1 MATKC
6 AYKLQEFVAH
16 ASDVNCVKFGRKTSR
31 ILITGGE
38 DQNVNL
44 WAIGKPSAIL
54 SLSGLTSPVE
64 SVSFDS
70 SEVMIGAGASSGT
83 IKIWDVEEAKVVRT
97 FTGHRSSCAS
107 LDFHPFG
114 EFFASGSS
122 DTNMKIWDM
131 RKKGCIHTYKGHT
144 RRIDVLRFTPDGR
157 WIVSGGSD
165 NSVKIWDLTAGKLLH
180 DFRIHEGPINC
191 LDFHPHEF
199 LLATGSADRTVKF
212 WDLETFELIGSSGP
226 ENSREYFVP
235 ASVVQSMIFNK
246 DGKSLFCGLHESLKV
261 LSWEPI
267 ICHDVVD
274 VGWSTL
280 GDLIVHEGKLLGCSY
295 NQSCVGIWVVDLM
308 KIEPYAVSN
317 AEAHLNGSVNR
328 SIQAD
333 NSISSVLGR
342 LSVSRSPAKE
352 TSSNTLLKPS
362 MSASK
367 EVPAP
372 ASSAVTKKLQKAPVT
387 SNPRL
392 TRCDSLP
399 VVSPRVRLNPKFS
412 DDQKRKTDYV
422 VPVTTPRIHSKVDLS
437 TGARAFRQNSLPS
450 VAPTNRP
457 RSKIS
462 AYSSEGSSFIPVVVP
477 RHSSKV
483 DAGPNLSKVLTTD
496 LTVVEPQNTERGG
509 LAVDCGQEDGKLVRV
524 IDSRSSNMGV
534 QIGCRR
540 IAGDITHKDNPETAF
555 PVNMDRDFR
564 RTAPETESMQQYI
577 FQSEPISSKYKYT
590 KETSGDGDINLSGS
604 TFTENVKS
612 NEDVD
617 WYNASAFVKPNLA
630 VGKNPGTSN
639 INRRVVFGLRHSVD
653 SSENHTFEH
662 RPSNSSASYERSQY
676 ASTLNNLRQR
686 SSVAGEQSA
695 SAGDE
700 DDIADL
706 MENHQEFIHAVKS
719 RLTKLEVV
727 YRCWQNNDVNGS
739 IDATQR
745 MQDLTVTADIISVLM
760 ENTNSITLDICTCVL
775 PLASGVLESSYDRHL
790 KVALEMILK
799 LVKSFGTTISS
810 ALSST
815 PPVGVDIEAEQRLQR
830 CNLCFQELIKVHSIL
845 ITLTRR
851 QGKVGRSAQELC
863 LFLQDIFQLSS
874 R

>member
-1 MATKC
+1 MDTKR

-16 ASDVNCVKFGRKTSR
+16 ASDVNCVKFGRRTSR

-38 DQNVNL
+38 DQKVNL

-70 SEVMIGAGASSGT
+70 SEVMIGAGSSSGT
-83 IKIWDVEEAKVVRT
+83 IKVWDVEEAKVVRT

-144 RRIDVLRFTPDGR
+144 RQIDVLKFTPDGR

-191 LDFHPHEF
+191 IDFHPHEF
-199 LLATGSADRTVKF
+199 LLATGSADKTVKF

-226 ENSREYFVP
+226 ENSREYFEP
-235 ASVVQSMIFNK
+235 ASVVRSMTFNK

-295 NQSCVGIWVVDLM
+295 NQSCVGIWVVDLT
-308 KIEPYAVSN
+308 KIDPYAVNN
-317 AEAHLNGSVNR
+317 AEAHLNGSINR
-328 SIQAD
+328 SMQAD
-333 NSISSVLGR
+333 NSMSSMLGK

-362 MSASK
+362 ISMSASK

-372 ASSAVTKKLQKAPVT
+372 ATSAVAKKLPKVPMT
-387 SNPRL
+387 SNLRL
-392 TRCDSLP
+392 TRSDSLP

-422 VPVTTPRIHSKVDLS
+422 VPVTAPRIHSKLDLS
-437 TGARAFRQNSLPS
+437 TGAGVYRRNSLPS
-450 VAPTNRP
+450 FAPTNRP

-462 AYSSEGSSFIPVVVP
+462 AYSSEGSSLIPIVVP
-477 RHSSKV
+477 RHSPKV
-483 DAGPNLSKVLTTD
+483 DACPSLSKVLTTD
-496 LTVVEPQNTERGG
+496 LTIVEPQSIKRGG
-509 LAVDCGQEDGKLVRV
+509 LAVDCGQEDGKLLRV
-524 IDSRSSNMGV
+524 TDSRSSSMVV
-534 QIGCRR
+534 QSGCRR
-540 IAGDITHKDNPETAF
+540 VASDVTRKENPETALTA
-555 PVNMDRDFR
+555 NMDHDFR
-564 RTAPETESMQQYI
+564 QKAPETENMQQYT
-577 FQSEPISSKYKYT
+577 FQSEPISSKCKYI
-590 KETSGDGDINLSGS
+590 SGGGDINLSGPA
-604 TFTENVKS
+604 FTESVQS
-612 NEDVD
+612 NEVGD
-617 WYNASAFVKPNLA
+617 WYNASSFVKPNLTIGRNPETSYINKRA
-630 VGKNPGTSN
+630 VFPLRQSADSSE
-639 INRRVVFGLRHSVD
+639 RHSV
-653 SSENHTFEH
+653 EH
-662 RPSNSSASYERSQY
+662 LPSNLSASYERSQY
-676 ASTLNNLRQR
+676 VSTLNNLRWR
-686 SSVAGEQSA
+686 SSIAGQQSV

-700 DDIADL
+700 DGIVDL

-719 RLTKLEVV
+719 RLTKLEV
-727 YRCWQNNDVNGS
+727 
-739 IDATQR
+739 
-745 MQDLTVTADIISVLM
+745 
-760 ENTNSITLDICTCVL
+760 
-775 PLASGVLESSYDRHL
+775 LE
-790 KVALEMILK
+790 K
-799 LVKSFGTTISS
+799 
-810 ALSST
+810 
-815 PPVGVDIEAEQRLQR
+815 
-830 CNLCFQELIKVHSIL
+830 
-845 ITLTRR
+845 
-851 QGKVGRSAQELC
+851 
-863 LFLQDIFQLSS
+863 
-874 R
+874 

>member
-1 MATKC
+1 MAGSGLGDSGS
-6 AYKLQEFVAH
+6 AASPHRPNIDVANSDREEFVAH

-38 DQNVNL
+38 DQ
-44 WAIGKPSAIL
+44 K

-70 SEVMIGAGASSGT
+70 SEAMIGAGASSGT
-83 IKIWDVEEAKVVRT
+83 IKIWDVDEAKVVRT

-180 DFRIHEGPINC
+180 DFRNHEGPINC

-199 LLATGSADRTVKF
+199 LLATGSADKTVKF

-226 ENSREYFVP
+226 E
-235 ASVVQSMIFNK
+235 ASVVRSMTFNK

-295 NQSCVGIWVVDLM
+295 NQSCAGIWVVDLM
-308 KIEPYAVSN
+308 KIEPYAVSI
-317 AEAHLNGSVNR
+317 AEAHLNESVNR

-352 TSSNTLLKPS
+352 ASSDTLLKLS

-367 EVPAP
+367 EVPVP
-372 ASSAVTKKLQKAPVT
+372 ASSAVTKKLPKEPIT
-387 SNPRL
+387 SNIRL
-392 TRCDSLP
+392 TRSDSLP

-412 DDQKRKTDYV
+412 DDQKRQTDYA
-422 VPVTTPRIHSKVDLS
+422 VPITTPRIRSKVDLS
-437 TGARAFRQNSLPS
+437 IGARAFHRNSVPS
-450 VAPTNRP
+450 VAPTNRS

-477 RHSSKV
+477 RHIPKV
-483 DAGPNLSKVLTTD
+483 DSGPNLSKVLTTD
-496 LTVVEPQNTERGG
+496 LTIVEPQDIERGG
-509 LAVDCGQEDGKLVRV
+509 LAVDCGEDDKLVCV

-534 QIGCRR
+534 QNGRR
-540 IAGDITHKDNPETAF
+540 RKAGDIITHKETPETALT
-555 PVNMDRDFR
+555 VNMDRDFR
-564 RTAPETESMQQYI
+564 RKAPETESMQQDI
-577 FQSEPISSKYKYT
+577 FHSEPISSKCKYI
-590 KETSGDGDINLSGS
+590 KETSGAGDINLSGS
-604 TFTENVKS
+604 AITESVKS
-612 NEDVD
+612 NEGGD
-617 WYNASAFVKPNLA
+617 WYNASSFVKPNLT
-630 VGKNPGTSN
+630 VGRNPETSY
-639 INRRVVFGLRHSVD
+639 INRRTMFGLRHSTD
-653 SSENHTFEH
+653 SSEKHAVEH
-662 RPSNSSASYERSQY
+662 GPSNLSASYERNQY
-676 ASTLNNLRQR
+676 APTLHNLRRR
-686 SSVAGEQSA
+686 SSVAREQSA

-719 RLTKLEVV
+719 RLTKLEVITSMV
-727 YRCWQNNDVNGS
+727 IYS
-739 IDATQR
+739 ICYFEIPR
-745 MQDLTVTADIISVLM
+745 VTVTADIISVLM
-760 ENTNSITLDICTCVL
+760 ENDNSITLDICTCVL
-775 PLASGVLESSYDRHL
+775 PLASSVLEKSSYDRHL

-799 LVKSFGTTISS
+799 LVKSFGSTISS
-810 ALSST
+810 AVSST
-815 PPVGVDIEAEQRLQR
+815 PPVGVDIEAEQRLNR
-830 CNLCFQELIKVHSIL
+830 CNLCFLELIKVHSVL
-845 ITLTRR
+845 FALTRR
-851 QGKVGRSAQELC
+851 QGEVGRSAQELS
-863 LFLQDIFQLSS
+863 LFLQDIFQLTS